1 MSAFFNRLG
10 IYGDNRNGTRV
21 YLDGAEL
28 KGCVEATLELAAN
41 QTPRLTVK
49 IALDAVDVDLL
60 QNGVVKDAEE
70 D

>member
-28 KGCVEATLELAAN
+28 KGCVEAKLEIGEN
-41 QTPRLTVK
+41 KTPMLTVK
-49 IALDAVDVDLL
+49 IALDCVDVDLL
-60 QNGVVKDAEE
+60 QDGVVKDAEE
-70 D
+70 S